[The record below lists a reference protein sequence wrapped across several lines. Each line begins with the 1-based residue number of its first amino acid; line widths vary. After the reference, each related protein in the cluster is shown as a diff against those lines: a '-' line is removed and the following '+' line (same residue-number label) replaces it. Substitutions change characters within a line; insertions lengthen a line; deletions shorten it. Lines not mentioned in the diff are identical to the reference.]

1 MPAIPPGTYVAA
13 GFSQE
18 EAVQAVKTE
27 VHEPVTKISS
37 DSASSDLVPY
47 TYYFR
52 YIPYLFLGALCY
64 TMGYILMAFKKGDI
78 QKRMEASAISV
89 RRQSLEGLLVNIIGA
104 VGSWNLGD
112 LQWLISLNASLVK
125 VSWNLHNIFHITVK
139 EIFLKYFRI
148 IFHRNYIVNRVKI
161 INKSLSQNALIFL
174 YHSNINAG
182 ICIKAVFIFTD
193 PEGKL

>member
-1 MPAIPPGTYVAA
+1 MLTSRSAVISVPSETYVAA

-27 VHEPVTKISS
+27 VHKPVTKISS

-89 RRQSLEGLLVNIIGA
+89 RHQSLEGLLAMGVIGA
-104 VGSWNLGD
+104 ILVASWYPGCCAD
-112 LQWLISLNASLVK
+112 VW
-125 VSWNLHNIFHITVK
+125 
-139 EIFLKYFRI
+139 
-148 IFHRNYIVNRVKI
+148 
-161 INKSLSQNALIFL
+161 
-174 YHSNINAG
+174 
-182 ICIKAVFIFTD
+182 
-193 PEGKL
+193 